1 MCELNLDLLGGNT
14 RPFAEYLDAET
25 ADIILAG
32 RRFSQ
37 KRFKTAFPKT
47 LALSERMFGRMR
59 RRELYGV
66 QFTDGRWITVFAERP
81 TRQAHPLNLNDVRG
95 VLLGYRNV
103 RAIATTDRAFS
114 HGTTTF
120 LPPPIRTLRFDVD
133 FKPGRGWADLN
144 IEEGMREIRREV
156 GLCSNLGLNG
166 EVFRTG
172 GKGHQLV
179 MALPCEVD
187 LSVASMLSWMYK
199 QIHEL
204 SAPNA
209 PKVDKTNLDSN
220 LREPGGRHVNGGE
233 LALFVDVESD
243 CFHSIEKQA
252 ELFVRAFECHPG
264 SWGAEDFQEHQ
275 RALSDELRYNGTS
288 PHAVITSSVAS
299 AVFADSSNPLVTQYR
314 EIVRDYLTVPFL
326 APSTANSR
334 NKSVATDGSE
344 PASDT
349 TNMSKTRATSVFH
362 MDVHAKGFFDWFHPS
377 GHNGIG
383 AAYCLFGVNGLR
395 ELLLKAERTPHLS
408 PRDLT
413 DRKRDVTNFWRTY
426 QPPIEVI
433 QNDVEAI
440 RGCWQEASARVRQL
454 RSLNPKARWKLD
466 PVTAF
471 LAVIM
476 GKAKSENREKVRIGH
491 RYIHRAA
498 KEAFP
503 ELSFSTRTILRAR
516 HILVEGNLLISGVLV
531 DASSEPDYYC
541 LPSSKLDLTEIQ
553 GRLSSNRKL
562 QIPPHYRGVR
572 QSERRRHKNTA
583 PLLKR

>member
-1 MCELNLDLLGGNT
+1 MFELNLDLLGGNT

-37 KRFKTAFPKT
+37 KRFKSAFPKT
-47 LALSERMFGRMR
+47 LALSEGMFSRMR

-156 GLCSNLGLNG
+156 ELCSNLGLNG

-179 MALPCEVD
+179 IALPCEVD

-199 QIHEL
+199 QVHEL

-233 LALFVDVESD
+233 LALFVDAESG
-243 CFHSIEKQA
+243 CFHSIEMQA
-252 ELFVRAFECHPG
+252 ELFIRAFECHPG
-264 SWGAEDFQEHQ
+264 SWAAEDFHGHQ
-275 RALSDELRYNGTS
+275 TALSDELRYKGIS
-288 PHAVITSSVAS
+288 PQVAVPESVAS
-299 AVFADSSNPLVTQYR
+299 AVFVDSSNPLVTCFKD
-314 EIVRDYLTVPFL
+314 IVRDCLTVPDIV
-326 APSTANSR
+326 PSKESSPK
-334 NKSVATDGSE
+334 KSVASDGSE
-344 PASDT
+344 SDSNT
-349 TNMSKTRATSVFH
+349 TSMSRTKATSVFY
-362 MDVHAKGFFDWFHPS
+362 MDVPAKGFFDWFHPS

-383 AAYCLFGVNGLR
+383 AAYCLFGEDGLR
-395 ELLLKAERTPHLS
+395 ELLLRAERIPYLS
-408 PRDLT
+408 PGDLA
-413 DRKRDVTNFWRTY
+413 DRKRDVTNFWKRY
-426 QPPIEVI
+426 QPPSEAIR
-433 QNDVEAI
+433 NDVEAI
-440 RGCWQEASARVRQL
+440 RGCWQEASARVHQL
-454 RSLNPKARWKLD
+454 RNLNPKARWKLD

-476 GKAKSENREKVRIGH
+476 GKAQSENREKVRIGH
-491 RYIHRAA
+491 RSIHRIA

-503 ELSFSTRTILRAR
+503 NVSLSISTILRAR
-516 HILVEGNLLISGVLV
+516 RILIEGNLLVNGAFV

-541 LPSSKLDLTEIQ
+541 LPSPELDKADIQRRTGALQVPSHYKHLT
-553 GRLSSNRKL
+553 LSEE
-562 QIPPHYRGVR
+562 RGIR
-572 QSERRRHKNTA
+572 I
-583 PLLKR
+583 LLHF